1 MSNQWNQ
8 KSDSSDGNTLSSLW
22 TDFQDMMKIS

>member
-1 MSNQWNQ
+1 MSNWWNQ
-8 KSDSSDGNTLSSLW
+8 KSDSSDKNALSSLW

>member
-1 MSNQWNQ
+1 MSNWWNQ
-8 KSDSSDGNTLSSLW
+8 KSDSSNNALSSLW